1 MSVLILLTGGGAPN
15 PAPAP
20 APTVVRQFT
29 DRTYVSTETRTVSV
43 ATTITARSVHKVRA
57 ASENISVVYGNAYA
71 TAVTIGCAVEVGG
84 TLYQLTS
91 AGQAKVTLQP
101 GQFVTFGPLTGTI
114 AAGATLPVRT
124 YYSVGAGADLPWARG
139 TSLSSTLGEGETS
152 GQDLTLPG
160 SAAVTADGS
169 AFGYAPLS
177 IRGNIASTT
186 VAVAALGDSITERGN
201 DNGTTIR
208 AFIARA
214 LDAEA
219 RPFTNYAKW
228 GQAAVHMYSAG
239 AKTATWDAQVG
250 ATLDG
255 CTHVISAYG
264 RNDMTA
270 TLADLKATFIGLW
283 GLAAADGRKLWQT
296 TVTPSSTS
304 TDNWATVAS
313 QTTNGNNDTRT
324 AFNDWIRDGAPILN
338 GVGAATGTID
348 PAAIRAG
355 ATGHS
360 LKGYI
365 EVADTVE
372 SARNSGLWKAG
383 TTDDGIHPT
392 PAGHLNMMAP
402 VQAWAAGLTV

>member
-1 MSVLILLTGGGAPN
+1 MSVLTLLTGGGSAV
-15 PAPAP
+15 ASLI
-20 APTVVRQFT
+20 RQFT
-29 DRTYVSTETRTVSV
+29 DRTYVSTENRTVSV
-43 ATTITARSVHKVRA
+43 ATSVTARSVHKVRA
-57 ASENISVVYGNAYA
+57 AAENVSVLYGNVYA
-71 TAVTIGCAVEVGG
+71 SAVTVGCAVEIGG

-91 AGQAKVTLQP
+91 AGQAKVTLQS
-101 GQFVTFGPLTGTI
+101 GQFATFGPLTGTI
-114 AAGATLPVRT
+114 AAGTTLPVRT

-201 DNGTTIR
+201 DNGTTLR
-208 AFIARA
+208 AFIAKA

-228 GQAAVHMYSAG
+228 GQAAAHMYTAG
-239 AKTATWDAQVG
+239 AATSTWDAQIG
-250 ATLDG
+250 TTLDG

-270 TLADLKATFIGLW
+270 TLADLKAAFIGLW
-283 GLAAADGRKLWQT
+283 GLAAAGGRKVWQT

-304 TDNWATVAS
+304 TDGWVTVPS
-313 QTTNGNNDTRT
+313 QTVNGNNGTRI
-324 AFNDWIRDGAPILN
+324 AFNDWIRDGAPLIN
-338 GVGAATGTID
+338 GTPAATGTTD
-348 PAAIRAG
+348 AAAIRAG

-360 LKGYI
+360 LKGFI

-372 SARNSGLWKAG
+372 SARNSGLWAAG
-383 TTDDGIHPT
+383 TLTDDGVHPT
-392 PAGHLNMMAP
+392 AAGHIAMAAP
-402 VQAWAAGLTV
+402 VQTWAAGLTV